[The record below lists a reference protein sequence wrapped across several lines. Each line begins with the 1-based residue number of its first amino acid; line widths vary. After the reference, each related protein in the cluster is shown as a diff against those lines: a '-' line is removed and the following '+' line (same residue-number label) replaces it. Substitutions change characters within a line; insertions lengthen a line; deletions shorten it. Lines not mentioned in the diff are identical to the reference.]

1 MEVDNERG
9 GVLKGGKISRE
20 ADMTTRSQLLAR
32 LKAGGWISGQ
42 ILTYQL
48 AISRT
53 AIWKHICKLREEG
66 YIIEASRKKGYCLQ
80 KASDLLIEPEI
91 REGLRTAVLGQKEII
106 CLKETES
113 TNAYAK
119 QMAVDG
125 MPEGTLIVAEFQS
138 RGRGRRGREWFSPP
152 REGLYLTVILRPQIR
167 PTEAPRLTLMTS
179 VAVAEAIEDL
189 TALPVRIKWPNDVLI
204 RGKKVAGILT
214 EIHTEMD
221 AVNYVIMG
229 IGINVNTAEESFPE
243 LIRDKAT
250 SLFLET
256 GEMKS
261 RVRLLQLCLER
272 LEARYELFNSGR
284 FDRIM
289 DCWRQRSDIIGRE
302 IEVDMMNRRCRGVA
316 VDVDADGV
324 LILKD
329 ADGSLQR
336 IFSGDV
342 TVED

>member
-1 MEVDNERG
+1 
-9 GVLKGGKISRE
+9 
-20 ADMTTRSQLLAR
+20 MTTRSQLLAR
-32 LKAGGWISGQ
+32 LKAGGWVSGQ
-42 ILTYQL
+42 VLTYQL

-91 REGLRTAVLGQKEII
+91 REGLHTAVLGRKEIV

-125 MPEGTLIVAEFQS
+125 MPEGTLIVAESQS
-138 RGRGRRGREWFSPP
+138 QGRGRRGREWFSPP

-167 PTEAPRLTLMTS
+167 PMEAPRLTLMTS
-179 VAVAEAIEDL
+179 VAVAEALEDL
-189 TALPVRIKWPNDVLI
+189 TTLPVRIKWPNDVLI

-229 IGINVNTAEESFPE
+229 IGINVNTARESFPE
-243 LIRDKAT
+243 PLRDKAT
-250 SLFLET
+250 SLFVET
-256 GEMKS
+256 GETQS
-261 RVRLLQLCLER
+261 RVRLLKLCLER
-272 LEARYELFNSGR
+272 LEARYELFNGGR

-289 DCWRQRSDIIGRE
+289 DCWKQRSDIIGRE

-329 ADGSLQR
+329 ANGNLQR
-336 IFSGDV
+336 IFSGDI
-342 TVED
+342 TVEG